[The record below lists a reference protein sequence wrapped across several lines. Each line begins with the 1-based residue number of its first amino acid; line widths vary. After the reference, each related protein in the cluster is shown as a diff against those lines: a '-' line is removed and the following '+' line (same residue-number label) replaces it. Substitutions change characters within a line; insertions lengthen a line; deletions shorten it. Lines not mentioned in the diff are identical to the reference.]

1 MEEPNN
7 KQPQIPE
14 PNKTPERVVRTY
26 QGDLAKLGKGMEVP
40 LETKESP
47 GKKEAPAPAPKK
59 TEGLVVPPQK
69 EAVELP
75 KQEVKKETRT
85 HYVEEIQSTES
96 IDLNNTSPFTKKDI
110 DSVGALP
117 PKPKVQTPPK
127 PAPKAPIKQPEPKV
141 VMHETS
147 EPKKSFMASAIAWL
161 MGGGGDGQVKV
172 RIAPKP
178 AAPVAAPKKLESVPV
193 VPNVP
198 VKKEVAVET
207 PKPVA
212 PKTPEPKPLPKL
224 EPEVRHEVVLPRKE
238 EPAKPSS
245 SLFAPPKEVKKEAP
259 TPVSLPPQPPRT
271 EFKEAQPL
279 STYTSDA
286 RRGIQE
292 KKHTRL
298 SVLASQQDSKKA
310 PPKKAA
316 PKKSSTPVLVTAVI
330 LVVLGIGIVGG
341 AFVFLRTE
349 TAPVSTPQRAVT
361 PVFAESRTNVTAS
374 AVPTIEDLEDLLLS
388 VNAPAANTLSHV
400 TFSSVSDGAAEIIP
414 FSNILL
420 ESNQV
425 PGTLARTVYPQSMFG
440 VYGENKEPVL
450 VLAVT
455 SFERSFKSLLLW
467 EDEMPEALAPLF
479 GNLNTLQIGTTTP
492 EFIQTFVDE
501 EIETT
506 DARILYDAV
515 GDTHIIYGFV
525 TPNILFVTQT
535 KDTFIDLTDR
545 IVQQ

>member
-1 MEEPNN
+1 MEELNN
-7 KQPQIPE
+7 KQPQIPT

-26 QGDLAKLGKGMEVP
+26 QGDLAKLGKGVEVP
-40 LETKESP
+40 LETKGQP
-47 GKKEAPAPAPKK
+47 KKQETPAPKK
-59 TEGLVVPPQK
+59 AEGLVTPPKK

-75 KQEVKKETRT
+75 KQEIKKETQT

-96 IDLNNTSPFTKKDI
+96 IDLNNTAPFTKKDI
-110 DSVGALP
+110 DSIGALP
-117 PKPKVQTPPK
+117 PKPKVQAPPNPVVK
-127 PAPKAPIKQPEPKV
+127 TPIKKPEPKV

-172 RIAPKP
+172 RTAPKP
-178 AAPVAAPKKLESVPV
+178 AAPIAAPKKLESVPI

-198 VKKEVAVET
+198 AKKEVVEEA
-207 PKPVA
+207 PKPVV
-212 PKTPEPKPLPKL
+212 PKAPEPKPAPKL
-224 EPEVRHEVVLPRKE
+224 EPEVRHEVVLPQKE
-238 EPAKPSS
+238 VPAKPSN
-245 SLFAPPKEVKKEAP
+245 SLFAPPQEVKKEAP
-259 TPVSLPPQPPRT
+259 AAFSLPPQPPQT
-271 EFKEAQPL
+271 EFKDAQPL

-292 KKHTRL
+292 QKHTRL

-310 PPKKAA
+310 PPKKVA

-330 LVVLGIGIVGG
+330 LVVLGVGIVGG
-341 AFVFLRTE
+341 AFFFLRTE
-349 TAPVSTPQRAVT
+349 TAPVSTPQRVVT
-361 PVFAESRTNVTAS
+361 PVFAENRTNVTAS
-374 AVPTIEDLEDLLLS
+374 AVPTIGDLEDLLLS
-388 VNAPAANTLSHV
+388 VNAPAGNTLSHV
-400 TFSSVSDGAAEIIP
+400 TFSSVSNGVAEIIP

-420 ESNQV
+420 ESKQV

-467 EDEMPEALAPLF
+467 EEAMPEALAPLF
-479 GNLNTLQIGTTTP
+479 GDLNTLQVGTTTP
-492 EFIQTFVDE
+492 EFIQRFVDE

-506 DARILYDAV
+506 DARILYDAA

-535 KDTFIDLTDR
+535 KETFIDLTDR